1 MIHQTNR
8 SVTDYAMIR
17 PIVNNS
23 PQYDYVSTPA
33 IINPPH
39 DPSTRPA
46 IINPHHDSSTRPAII
61 NPHHDPS
68 TMSAIINHPHD
79 PSTRP
84 AISHPHHDPS
94 TMSAIIN
101 PPHDLS
107 TRPAISHPHH
117 DPSTMSAIINPI
129 HDLFTRPAIINHHHD
144 PTTRP
149 ATINPPHDPSTMSA
163 ISNTHH
169 DPFTRPTINNHHQLT
184 RLSGLASLS
193 PSLFNATNQGH
204 SAVQEHMIEPDDFYP
219 FSFPSILH
227 PFHDD
232 DNDDDDGG
240 GGHDAVFTNIDSNH
254 KDLMSVK
261 HSIGED
267 DCMDI
272 MYDHYNCD
280 LNDDP
285 LMTGD
290 LCITQDRCVRRIH
303 EDDGDKNV
311 DENDVN
317 RMEVD
322 IETNAVDQLAG
333 NDNKDGKVGKLTKTP
348 IIAFSSID
356 NVISP
361 LRYWR
366 ELIAESIVATASS
379 SATTTT
385 STTTTTTT
393 TTTTSST
400 TTTTTTTTTPSTT
413 TSATAAVNTKNSI
426 EWNGFYRVK
435 GITTGVKRFK
445 TIRQSNQSK
454 HSFDVNVYI
463 DDSRHVLQVKVSSD
477 LVEKFLDMTA
487 DDYHIMRKGLDKETI
502 RLTKLQVTE
511 RFKHF
516 HGVFW
521 VYNAYKHVHNSLS
534 CTSIVQL
541 TDALLD
547 NLEADDSK
555 VHMTLVD
562 YAHDDI
568 KQLCRHM
575 ITNYYYNNNNF
586 TS

>member
-1 MIHQTNR
+1 M
-8 SVTDYAMIR
+8 S
-17 PIVNNS
+17 
-23 PQYDYVSTPA
+23 
-33 IINPPH
+33 
-39 DPSTRPA
+39 A
-46 IINPHHDSSTRPAII
+46 IINPHHD
-61 NPHHDPS
+61 
-68 TMSAIINHPHD
+68 
-79 PSTRP
+79 
-84 AISHPHHDPS
+84 
-94 TMSAIIN
+94 
-101 PPHDLS
+101 LS
-107 TRPAISHPHH
+107 
-117 DPSTMSAIINPI
+117 
-129 HDLFTRPAIINHHHD
+129 TRPAIINHHHD

-169 DPFTRPTINNHHQLT
+169 DPFTRPAINNHHQLT
-184 RLSGLASLS
+184 RLSGLASIS
-193 PSLFNATNQGH
+193 PSLFNATNQGQ

-227 PFHDD
+227 PFRDD
-232 DNDDDDGG
+232 DNDDDGGG
-240 GGHDAVFTNIDSNH
+240 GGHDAVSTNIDSNH
-254 KDLMSVK
+254 KEVMSVK
-261 HSIGED
+261 QSIGED
-267 DCMDI
+267 DCMGI
-272 MYDHYNCD
+272 MYDHYSCD

-290 LCITQDRCVRRIH
+290 LCITQDRCIRRIH
-303 EDDGDKNV
+303 EDDGENNTDDHDNNDDGDGDKNV

-333 NDNKDGKVGKLTKTP
+333 DDSKDGKVGKLTKTS
-348 IIAFSSID
+348 IIAFSRID

-393 TTTTSST
+393 TTTSSST
-400 TTTTTTTTTPSTT
+400 TTTTTITTPSTT

-575 ITNYYYNNNNF
+575 ITNYYYNDNNL